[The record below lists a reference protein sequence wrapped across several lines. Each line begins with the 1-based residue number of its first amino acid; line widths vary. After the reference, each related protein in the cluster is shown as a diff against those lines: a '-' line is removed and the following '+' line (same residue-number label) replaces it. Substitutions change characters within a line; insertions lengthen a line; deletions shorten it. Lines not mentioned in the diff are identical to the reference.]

1 MTEEVLLN
9 YIRLLTWPLIAAGM
23 LFVGFILGIIFGRS
37 RAREELEGQIQDTQD
52 ALEWE
57 QAHYKELEEKSVLEL
72 EKLQT
77 EMKKELDKPEDEK
90 IKLLRKEV
98 HRLYSVLQKSWLSE
112 TQHERRI
119 RQMQATISALSKK
132 SNSREKQ
139 TKLEL

>member
-57 QAHYKELEEKSVLEL
+57 QAHYKELEEKSAIEL
-72 EKLQT
+72 EKLQE
-77 EMKKELDKPEDEK
+77 EMNKETDKPEDEK
-90 IKLLRKEV
+90 IILLRKEV
-98 HRLYSVLQKSWLSE
+98 HRLYSVLQKSWLTE

-119 RQMQATISALSKK
+119 RHLEATLSNLTKK
-132 SNSREKQ
+132 SDSKVKQ
-139 TKLEL
+139 TELEL